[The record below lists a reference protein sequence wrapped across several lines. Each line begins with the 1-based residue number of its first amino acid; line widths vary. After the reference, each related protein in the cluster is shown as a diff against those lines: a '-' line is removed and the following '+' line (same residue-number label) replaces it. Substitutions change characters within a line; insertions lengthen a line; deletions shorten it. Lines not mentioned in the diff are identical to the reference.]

1 MLKRLFVVLAMTV
14 GSAGLDAQNRPL
26 QLLTEPGST
35 TFLVFFRQRPVGREE
50 VTVVRNAEGWTVRG
64 TSQLGGPIDITTR
77 RAEVRY
83 DADWKPLSLI
93 VDSIAGGQDM
103 QLRTTFANGTASNEL
118 VTQGATTP
126 KDIPVSADAVVL
138 PNTFL
143 GSYAALAH
151 RLQGMKPGAELRGYF
166 APQVEAPIRVAETA
180 SEKIETPR
188 ETIAATRVLL
198 KVVNPPPA
206 PELDLTVWMDAN
218 GGLLRMSMRLHRLRG
233 RLRQRL
239 EEQT

>member
-14 GSAGLDAQNRPL
+14 GSAGLDAQDRPL
-26 QLLTEPGST
+26 QTPTEPGST
-35 TFLVFFRQRPVGREE
+35 TYLVFFRQRPVGREE

-143 GSYAALAH
+143 GSYTALAH
-151 RLQGMKPGAELRGYF
+151 RLQGLKPGAELRGYI
-166 APQVEAPIRVAETA
+166 APQVEVPIRVAETA

-188 ETIAATRVLL
+188 ETIAGHASVAEGGE
-198 KVVNPPPA
+198 PA
-206 PELDLTVWMDAN
+206 AGP
-218 GGLLRMSMRLHRLRG
+218 
-233 RLRQRL
+233 
-239 EEQT
+239 